1 MTNTITG
8 KTLLQGLDK
17 CLIEKMGLENLT
29 EREQSLFLLGMRMG
43 SLATN
48 HIIENKIPPTG
59 AKTSYNYMA
68 QCYELM
74 QSGEVWQSDYYLE
87 KLRNLVN

>member
-1 MTNTITG
+1 MANTVTG
-8 KTLLQGLDK
+8 KNLLQGLDK

-43 SLATN
+43 SLTTN
-48 HIIENKIPPTG
+48 HIIRHNIPPTG
-59 AKTSYNYMA
+59 AETSYNYMV